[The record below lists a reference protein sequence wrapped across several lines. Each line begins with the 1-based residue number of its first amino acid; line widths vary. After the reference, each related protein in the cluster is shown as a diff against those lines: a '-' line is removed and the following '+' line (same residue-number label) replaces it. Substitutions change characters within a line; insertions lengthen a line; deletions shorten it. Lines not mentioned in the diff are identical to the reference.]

1 MTYYKYDFYK
11 YVAPDVNG
19 VPEPTVE
26 DTVEDVIIDFCR
38 KTSFY
43 RQWLEDQI
51 SVYVDDEEVELDLPA
66 NTAVVEVVAIQEV
79 ETSGD
84 YGDFID
90 PDTYIFSNQGDEAKI
105 LFSDPSDEEYDA
117 RVRVALRPVVGFTV
131 VPDWIYEDWR
141 DTIAEG
147 AKYRLLSMRSK
158 PWHSRIESHEHRV
171 LYERG
176 LHRASAKVVLE
187 TINKIRKPTSRY
199 I

>member
-1 MTYYKYDFYK
+1 MPYYKYDFYK
-11 YVAPDVNG
+11 YIAPDVHG

-51 SVYVDDEEVELDLPA
+51 SVFVDDEEIELDLPED
-66 NTAVVEVVAIQEV
+66 TAVVEIIAIQEV

-90 PDTYIFSNQGDEAKI
+90 PDTYIFSNQGDEPKI
-105 LFSDPSDEEYDA
+105 LFNEPSEEEYDA
-117 RVRVALRPVVGFTV
+117 RVRVALRPVRGFSV

-147 AKYRLLSMRSK
+147 AKFRLLSMKSK
-158 PWHSRIESHEHRV
+158 PWYSRIERDQHRV
-171 LYERG
+171 WYERG
-176 LHRASAKVVLE
+176 IHKASRMVVLE
-187 TINKIRKPTSRY
+187 TINKIKKPTARY